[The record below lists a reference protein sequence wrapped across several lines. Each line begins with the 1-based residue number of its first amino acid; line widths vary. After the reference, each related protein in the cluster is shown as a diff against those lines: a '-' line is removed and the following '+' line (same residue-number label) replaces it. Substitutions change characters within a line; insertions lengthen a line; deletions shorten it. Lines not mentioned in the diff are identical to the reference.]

1 VTRRVAWSRTALD
14 DIKAQVAHI
23 AADNPDAARRV
34 ATALRAAGTAL
45 ATIPTGRPGRVA
57 GTYEKSVSGL
67 PYIIAYMLPGT
78 DTVAIV
84 RIIHTAR
91 DWPTGQWPPL

>member
-1 VTRRVAWSRTALD
+1 VTRRVIWSRAALD

-34 ATALRAAGTAL
+34 ATAMRAAGTAL

-57 GTYEKSVSGL
+57 GTYEKSVSSL
-67 PYIIAYMLPGT
+67 SYIIAYMLPGA
-78 DTVAIV
+78 DTVAIL
-84 RIIHTAR
+84 RIIHTSR
-91 DWPTGQWPPL
+91 DWPTGQWPPP

>member
-1 VTRRVAWSRTALD
+1 VTRRVIWSRAALD

-34 ATALRAAGTAL
+34 ATAMRAAGTAL

-67 PYIIAYMLPGT
+67 SYIIAYMLPGA
-78 DTVAIV
+78 DTVAIL
-84 RIIHTAR
+84 RIIHTSR
-91 DWPTGQWPPL
+91 DWPTGQWPPP